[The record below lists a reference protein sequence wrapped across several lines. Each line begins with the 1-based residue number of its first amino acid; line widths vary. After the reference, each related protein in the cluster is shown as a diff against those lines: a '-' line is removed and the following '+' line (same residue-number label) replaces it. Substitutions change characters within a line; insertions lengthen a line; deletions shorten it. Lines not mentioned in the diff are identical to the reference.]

1 MLISRGIRPFIR
13 ACRDR
18 TCFQNVAVKSPTT
31 LGKIECS
38 ALLVRT
44 FSAPKKAVEKVII
57 LKNNAI
63 KCPIIRVVYD
73 DKDTG
78 KSVHAI
84 MLRNEAL
91 DFAAEKKLDLILGN
105 FVVTHPSFCRN
116 LIIHWH
122 TSTIL

>member
-1 MLISRGIRPFIR
+1 MR
-13 ACRDR
+13 ACCDKIS
-18 TCFQNVAVKSPTT
+18 FKNAVLKGPTT
-31 LGKIECS
+31 YGYIECS
-38 ALLVRT
+38 ALLLRS

-63 KCPIIRVVYD
+63 KCPVVRVVYD

-78 KSVHAI
+78 KSVHVV

-105 FVVTHPSFCRN
+105 FAITHIRIFLINELSTGPS
-116 LIIHWH
+116 
-122 TSTIL
+122 